1 MRRGGERGGGAVTG
15 NREVRIGERGVAIEA
30 ERGDRGGDLVRGR
43 GRRREE
49 AAQVKEEKGGGG
61 GRRRSSRVGPWIGV
75 SQEGIQM
82 KERITETDQ
91 RVGVRGREGKE
102 TIQRRGLETRKCQ
115 TKGSRTGAAQ
125 EN

>member
-1 MRRGGERGGGAVTG
+1 MRRGGERGGGAVTES
-15 NREVRIGERGVAIEA
+15 REVRIGERGVAIEA

-49 AAQVKEEKGGGG
+49 VAQVKEERGGGG

-75 SQEGIQM
+75 SQEAIQM
-82 KERITETDQ
+82 KERVTETDQ

-115 TKGSRTGAAQ
+115 RKGSRTGAAQ
-125 EN
+125 QN